1 MFLVICVG
9 KYLQVTGCENTQT
22 KQAWLTLNYIL
33 AGCWLPLFFQQ
44 VGEHAVRKIR
54 LNLAYGLIYELDPDF
69 FLLNNRTCRKWKI
82 KMILCMLFFVQ
93 LYWSDCQGIM
103 WEKVGQTRYYHLK
116 NKSKSRSFLF
126 FKVYTAVLKNEG
138 F

>member
-1 MFLVICVG
+1 MANFEL
-9 KYLQVTGCENTQT
+9 YLSWV
-22 KQAWLTLNYIL
+22 L
-33 AGCWLPLFFQQ
+33 AATIFPAGRRTCCK
-44 VGEHAVRKIR
+44 KIR

-103 WEKVGQTRYYHLK
+103 WEKVGQTRCYHLK
-116 NKSKSRSFLF
+116 NKSKSRSFSF
-126 FKVYTAVLKNEG
+126 FLRFTRRCSRTKASERLDGKLSKARTSGCK
-138 F
+138 